1 MQLSTFGTDAF
12 LRYQLNRKISQ
23 LKKDDKLIESEGL
36 DSLTLSELQQA
47 CHARGLKATS
57 RSKQF
62 LKERL
67 REWLDLSLNQNLP
80 GSILILANAFKIT
93 GGTLTKDALRDAMY
107 HLPDSLVDDIR
118 IKIAEDEG
126 TLSKDLKLQ
135 LLKKEEKQIK
145 EDKQEGQLTD
155 EQIKFNE
162 LQDWIGKDKD
172 IAQSSVSF
180 SASQLKQ
187 ITQAVADLASKS
199 SIEKEKKQLHEL
211 KSLLEK
217 RKSEMIELEHREE
230 EEKQFSHYDEKSA
243 VIMDPFDPSSPEQ
256 LQLTEEMIK
265 EEEEREAKLRQEEE
279 EKRKKKEKV
288 IKIGDRLADYVDTL
302 QGSAEKI
309 AQKDIQE
316 VLGLDKNR
324 DGYVDLDE
332 LREATKSYKEQLP
345 TELVDHVLQKLDG
358 DNDNKITVQDF
369 QALAERFLEDDSRV
383 ESKKNDDST
392 NGNKS
397 TKEN

>member
-1 MQLSTFGTDAF
+1 MG
-12 LRYQLNRKISQ
+12 
-23 LKKDDKLIESEGL
+23 
-36 DSLTLSELQQA
+36 
-47 CHARGLKATS
+47 
-57 RSKQF
+57 
-62 LKERL
+62 
-67 REWLDLSLNQNLP
+67 
-80 GSILILANAFKIT
+80 
-93 GGTLTKDALRDAMY
+93 
-107 HLPDSLVDDIR
+107 
-118 IKIAEDEG
+118 
-126 TLSKDLKLQ
+126 
-135 LLKKEEKQIK
+135 
-145 EDKQEGQLTD
+145 
-155 EQIKFNE
+155 
-162 LQDWIGKDKD
+162 
-172 IAQSSVSF
+172 
-180 SASQLKQ
+180 
-187 ITQAVADLASKS
+187 S

-211 KSLLEK
+211 KSLLKK

-265 EEEEREAKLRQEEE
+265 EEEERGAKLRQEEE

-345 TELVDHVLQKLDG
+345 TEL
-358 DNDNKITVQDF
+358 
-369 QALAERFLEDDSRV
+369 
-383 ESKKNDDST
+383 
-392 NGNKS
+392 
-397 TKEN
+397 

>member
-1 MQLSTFGTDAF
+1 MG
-12 LRYQLNRKISQ
+12 
-23 LKKDDKLIESEGL
+23 
-36 DSLTLSELQQA
+36 
-47 CHARGLKATS
+47 
-57 RSKQF
+57 
-62 LKERL
+62 
-67 REWLDLSLNQNLP
+67 
-80 GSILILANAFKIT
+80 
-93 GGTLTKDALRDAMY
+93 
-107 HLPDSLVDDIR
+107 
-118 IKIAEDEG
+118 
-126 TLSKDLKLQ
+126 
-135 LLKKEEKQIK
+135 
-145 EDKQEGQLTD
+145 
-155 EQIKFNE
+155 
-162 LQDWIGKDKD
+162 
-172 IAQSSVSF
+172 
-180 SASQLKQ
+180 
-187 ITQAVADLASKS
+187 S

-211 KSLLEK
+211 KSLLKK

-265 EEEEREAKLRQEEE
+265 EEEGEAKLRQEEE

-345 TELVDHVLQKLDG
+345 TEL
-358 DNDNKITVQDF
+358 
-369 QALAERFLEDDSRV
+369 
-383 ESKKNDDST
+383 
-392 NGNKS
+392 
-397 TKEN
+397 